1 MEFEIGFRLVG
12 CGLMRSDNFTK
23 IWVREIEKLNDHLP
37 RNYKTLEFLL
47 ESKDPYVLTMDGDRI
62 VFKRE
67 ELQSLAK
74 IVPKKYHGKLQ
85 LPIVFIRRIDM
96 GEGVFSISGGKIEK
110 GIVMKLLGLIDNPFS
125 EDESAF
131 LPYIY
136 RYQVLEIRRKIRSL
150 TTIGF
155 ATTKLNFKNADF
167 GDKLD

>member
-1 MEFEIGFRLVG
+1 
-12 CGLMRSDNFTK
+12 MRSDNFTK
-23 IWVREIEKLNDHLP
+23 IWIREIEKLNDHLP
-37 RNYKTLEFLL
+37 RNYRTLESLL

-67 ELQSLAK
+67 ELQFLAG

-96 GEGVFSISGGKIEK
+96 GEGVFSIGGGKIEN
-110 GIVMKLLGLIDNPFS
+110 GIVMKLLGLTDDPFS
-125 EDESAF
+125 EDESTL

-136 RYQVLEIRRKIRSL
+136 RHQVLDVRRKIRSL

-155 ATTKLNFKNADF
+155 ATSKLNFKNSDF